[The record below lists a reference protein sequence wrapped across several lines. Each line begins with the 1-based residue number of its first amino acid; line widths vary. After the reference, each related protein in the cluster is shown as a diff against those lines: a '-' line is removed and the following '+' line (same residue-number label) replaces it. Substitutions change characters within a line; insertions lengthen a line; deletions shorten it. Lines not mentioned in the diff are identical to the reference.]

1 MTNRQNNSNYFATAV
16 WLVLIALTIV
26 SFYLG
31 ETGMQGKEVM
41 LLLLAITMVKSQLVA
56 NFFMGLNRTRLLW
69 RGIMFGYFVVVGGLI
84 AVAYLKSI
92 P

>member
-1 MTNRQNNSNYFATAV
+1 MNKQNNSNYLATAI
-16 WLVLIALTIV
+16 WLVLVVLTIV
-26 SFYLG
+26 SFCLG
-31 ETGMQGKEVM
+31 ETGMQGKEIM

-56 NFFMGLNRTRLLW
+56 NYFMGLKSTRLLW